1 MPELTARRRIR
12 VSGRVQGVFF
22 RASCAREA
30 TRLGVHGWVRNS
42 SDASVEAVFEGEPA
56 AVEAMT
62 AWCREGPPMAR
73 VEHVDVFDE
82 APQGLTGFV
91 ISG

>member
-1 MPELTARRRIR
+1 VTARRRVR

-30 TRLGVHGWVRNS
+30 RSLALNGWVRNA
-42 SDASVEAVFEGEPA
+42 SDGSVEIVFEGQDA

-62 AWCREGPPMAR
+62 AWCQHGPPAAR
-73 VEHVDVFDE
+73 VEHVDVVDE
-82 APQGLTGFV
+82 APQGLTGFG

>member
-1 MPELTARRRIR
+1 MTARRRIR

-30 TRLGVHGWVRNS
+30 SRLGVHGWVRNS

-62 AWCREGPPMAR
+62 AWCRHGPPTAR
-73 VEHVDVFDE
+73 VDLVDIVVE
-82 APQGLTGFV
+82 QPQGLTGFV

>member
-1 MPELTARRRIR
+1 
-12 VSGRVQGVFF
+12 
-22 RASCAREA
+22 
-30 TRLGVHGWVRNS
+30 VRNS

-73 VEHVDVFDE
+73 VEHVDVVDE

-91 ISG
+91 ISD

>member
-1 MPELTARRRIR
+1 VTARRRLR

-30 TRLGVHGWVRNS
+30 RSLGLSGWVRNA
-42 SDASVEAVFEGEPA
+42 SDGSVEVVCEGEDA

-62 AWCREGPPMAR
+62 AWCRHGPPTAR
-73 VEHVDVFDE
+73 VELVDIVE
-82 APQGLTGFV
+82 EQPQGLTGFV

>member
-1 MPELTARRRIR
+1 MTARRRLRI
-12 VSGRVQGVFF
+12 SGRVQGVFF

-30 TRLGVHGWVRNS
+30 RTLALSGWVRNA
-42 SDASVEAVFEGEPA
+42 SDGSVEVVFEGEDA

-62 AWCREGPPMAR
+62 AWCRHGPPTAR
-73 VEHVDVFDE
+73 IELVDIVDE
-82 APQGLTGFV
+82 QPQGLSGFV